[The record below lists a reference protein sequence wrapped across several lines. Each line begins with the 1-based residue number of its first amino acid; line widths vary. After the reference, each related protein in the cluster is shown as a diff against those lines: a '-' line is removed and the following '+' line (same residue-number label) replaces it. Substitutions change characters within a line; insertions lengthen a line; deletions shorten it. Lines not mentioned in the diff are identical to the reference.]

1 MIILTNSFI
10 SLTFLLYYHH
20 RNWSFKFFSFLPS
33 FFYLN
38 TIHLIILYSSFRF
51 LIFLVSKNAFNIKNF
66 LIFSHLPSHNFSSSF
81 VITYTNSS
89 NTAGNIIF
97 NTFPALIVI
106 IPFFFSN
113 SYLFFSLPFKSFE
126 NIFYFFLS
134 FAFSFHLG
142 IWKSSENLSVT
153 LFFLIF
159 FLFFSFSMFRFFT
172 SIYLS

>member
-10 SLTFLLYYHH
+10 SLTFLLYC
-20 RNWSFKFFSFLPS
+20 LIIIETGLLS
-33 FFYLN
+33 FFISPFFFLSKYN
-38 TIHLIILYSSFRF
+38 PSHYFIQFFQI

-126 NIFYFFLS
+126 NIFYFFCLLL
-134 FAFSFHLG
+134 FPF
-142 IWKSSENLSVT
+142 IQVSEKAVK
-153 LFFLIF
+153 I
-159 FLFFSFSMFRFFT
+159 
-172 SIYLS
+172 